1 MSNRRG
7 FIYFAEEIMLSKSK
21 ITGKLYEPTNMVH
34 IINPTQSALYYSN
47 GAELIDMFV
56 GKDYKWVWVFDREA
70 TKDLYDKYCK
80 WELRR

>member
-1 MSNRRG
+1 
-7 FIYFAEEIMLSKSK
+7 MLSRSK

>member
-1 MSNRRG
+1 
-7 FIYFAEEIMLSKSK
+7 MLSKSK

-47 GAELIDMFV
+47 GAELVDMFV